1 MHQTANSIDPFVCD
15 MKFRCVNWQKSVGGV
30 LIVVAI
36 DKGNPAENRRWPL
49 LIEDMEDPL
58 RLQSEI
64 FDNTNIPVNRAVA
77 FQYVPLATSE
87 GFKAGEPANLPQ
99 FNTVRLHRFQ
109 EEGLLQAIF
118 CVSSARRCPA
128 RDLADE

>member
-1 MHQTANSIDPFVCD
+1 

-30 LIVVAI
+30 LLVVAI
-36 DKGNPAENRRWPL
+36 DKGNSAENRRWPL

-64 FDNTNIPVNRAVA
+64 FGNTSIPVNSTVA
-77 FQYVPLATSE
+77 FHYVPLATSE
-87 GFKAGEPANLPQ
+87 GFRAGEPVNLPQ

-109 EEGLLQAIF
+109 EEGMLQAIF
-118 CVSSARRCPA
+118 CVSSARRCSA